1 MKIKEFLNNIDNEY
15 SQEPKLT
22 SYVSFGKRYITF
34 PIIVEENTFN
44 NVFTYKPISILKTN
58 YNYGGLVDTFIKMIY
73 SDREMTAIINN
84 YLLDSSNENT
94 IKEFNEMQEVRKE
107 AKELAKEILE
117 KYPLSSL

>member
-22 SYVSFGKRYITF
+22 SYVSFGMRYITF

-84 YLLDSSNENT
+84 YLFPKLK
-94 IKEFNEMQEVRKE
+94 IIRIFFMQVFLR
-107 AKELAKEILE
+107 
-117 KYPLSSL
+117 